1 MYFSRTFFTTS
12 YVNRFDFDHFIYYNN
27 FNRGDAMVQVNPENF
42 PKESAKL
49 TKKLK
54 GPILAGTIAASV
66 TVFGSQA
73 LFHVSDQNTEQPS
86 DLLSDR
92 VISVSTDDINDLN
105 LIVNDNDC
113 GNAFF
118 VDICDYLEKQGLDF
132 ITSKQNDNLKYED
145 ATIITLDQQM
155 MSGEGITFIGPKQ
168 DGTANHSEALLKAMQ
183 VTFHT
188 RGWDTTSEA
197 GIAEYQTLDN
207 GEISYVTVP
216 SPTEVDSLDSSAQVT
231 VAIGTTPDGYTTQKI
246 AEDLML
252 SLARYQ
258 DYLKNVSNYVQID
271 KNATGLHMQNDNSYY
286 FNDQINNA
294 SSFSPSLVVEVQ
306 RKQVHSK

>member
-1 MYFSRTFFTTS
+1 
-12 YVNRFDFDHFIYYNN
+12 
-27 FNRGDAMVQVNPENF
+27 MVQVNPENF
-42 PKESAKL
+42 PKENAKL
-49 TKKLK
+49 TKNWK
-54 GPILAGTIAASV
+54 GSILAGTIAASV
-66 TVFGSQA
+66 AVFGSQA
-73 LFHVSDQNTEQPS
+73 LFHSSNQSTEQPS
-86 DLLSDR
+86 DLLADSI
-92 VISVSTDDINDLN
+92 ISVSTDDINDLN

-118 VDICDYLEKQGLDF
+118 VDVCDYLEKQGLQF

-183 VTFHT
+183 VTFHS
-188 RGWDTTSEA
+188 RGWDTVSEA

-258 DYLKNVSNYVQID
+258 DYLKNVSSYVQID
-271 KNATGLHMQNDNSYY
+271 EGANSPHMQNDNSYY
-286 FNDQINNA
+286 FNEQINNA
-294 SSFSPSLVVEVQ
+294 SSFNPDSVVEVQ